1 MPTSIAIV
9 EDKSGICDELQRVLS
24 KDPECRCVCICQNLQ
39 TALRKI
45 PPLAPDLI
53 IMDINL
59 PDGSGVDATA
69 KLKQLLPRTLIMM
82 YTVYDESEQIFRA
95 LEAGASGYLLKRTT
109 PESLLRAVREIR
121 EGGVPMTGD
130 VAQKVIQSFRP
141 KKSGAT
147 EAAQLTRRE
156 EEILERLAK
165 GYRSKEIADQLS
177 ISYLTVATHLRNI
190 YAKLHVQSR
199 TEAVLKYLR

>member
-1 MPTSIAIV
+1 MTTTIAII
-9 EDKSGICDELQRVLS
+9 EDKSAICDELQRILA
-24 KDPECRCVCICQNLQ
+24 KDPECQCVAVCRNLQ
-39 TALRKI
+39 TAMKKI

-69 KLKQLLPRTLIMM
+69 KLKQVLPQTLIMM
-82 YTVYDESEQIFRA
+82 YTVYEESEQIFRA
-95 LEAGASGYLLKRTT
+95 LEAGASGYLLKRST

-130 VAQKVIQSFRP
+130 VAQKVIQSFRRKQP
-141 KKSGAT
+141 QSK
-147 EAAQLTRRE
+147 EADQLTRRE
-156 EEILERLAK
+156 EEILELLSK
-165 GYRSKEIADQLS
+165 GHRSKEIADQLS

-190 YAKLHVQSR
+190 YSKLHVQSR
-199 TEAVLKYLR
+199 TEAVLKYLK

>member
-1 MPTSIAIV
+1 VLTTIAII
-9 EDKSGICDELQRVLS
+9 EDKSGICDELQRILS
-24 KDPECRCVCICQNLQ
+24 TDSECQCVCLCRNLQ
-39 TALRKI
+39 TAMKKI

-69 KLKQLLPRTLIMM
+69 KFKQLLPRTLIMM
-82 YTVYDESEQIFRA
+82 YTVYEESEQIFRA
-95 LEAGASGYLLKRTT
+95 LKAGANGYLLKRTS

-130 VAQKVIQSFRP
+130 VAQKVIQSFRRAEP
-141 KKSGAT
+141 KDKGA
-147 EAAQLTRRE
+147 EQLTRRE

-165 GYRSKEIADQLS
+165 GHRSKEIADQLS
-177 ISYLTVATHLRNI
+177 ISYLTVTTHLRNI
-190 YAKLHVQSR
+190 YSKLHVQSR
-199 TEAVLKYLR
+199 TEAVLKYLK